1 MFKKFLPSLRKQSL
15 ATRRPTS
22 ISDLMEEFWKE
33 PFGSFPAFPFLK
45 NAASPFQ
52 PQSASNEPGLS
63 IFAPGKQSTNRKAK
77 R

>member
-1 MFKKFLPSLRKQSL
+1 
-15 ATRRPTS
+15 
-22 ISDLMEEFWKE
+22 MEEFWKE
-33 PFGSFPAFPFLK
+33 PFGSFPAFPFRK